1 MSLNAS
7 YDVDV
12 AKQYGVAA
20 AAIYNKLVYLSRYT
34 TRDDGFCWR
43 TAEEFKNELGVAEK
57 AQRTA
62 IEKLESAGLIVT
74 KNTYITGTMTKC
86 KHFYITNRDDVFG
99 GKSDFDKTANQKP
112 PKGTNQETDK
122 RANLLSN
129 NQTKNQTN
137 NNQKENIKEKPERK
151 KYGEYKNVL
160 LSFDEL
166 AKLQTEFPADWE
178 ERIERLSSYKKST
191 GKKYA
196 DDLATIRN
204 WARRDREKKPTATTT
219 ADSGNNPFVFG
230 DLPF

>member
-12 AKQYGVAA
+12 AKLYGVAA

-34 TRDDGFCWR
+34 IRDDGFCWR
-43 TAEEFKNELGVAEK
+43 TAEEFKNELGIAEK

-74 KNTYITGTMTKC
+74 KNTYIIGTMTKC

-99 GKSDFDKTANQKP
+99 GKSDFDKTANQKQ
-112 PKGTNQETDK
+112 PKSTNQETDK

-129 NQTKNQTN
+129 NQTNNQTN
-137 NNQKENIKEKPERK
+137 NNQKENIKEKPARK
-151 KYGEYKNVL
+151 QYGEYKNVF
-160 LSFDEL
+160 LSDVDFE
-166 AKLQTEFPADWE
+166 KLKIEFPADYND
-178 ERIERLSSYKKST
+178 RIEKLSSYKKST

-204 WARRDREKKPTATTT
+204 WARRDREKKATTATGT
-219 ADSGNNPFVFG
+219 DSRNNSFVTG